1 MNTQTEARDIKDYFA
16 IKNRSFIDSSM
27 TMLVMHY
34 TVSVLLLLLV
44 CCFTVSDAV
53 VDSSVINELTATF
66 PHKNH
71 HRIKKREETS
81 YESHEEFTHEF
92 DGDHDKDHHHH
103 HPVHHHDHHHDDSS
117 SKPHKRRRKKLH
129 KLIDDEDKRKVM
141 KESKFKNNHAKSSK
155 NDKKMKSKH
164 KIDKDLY
171 SSINYY
177 CALFIY

>member
-1 MNTQTEARDIKDYFA
+1 MNTQTEAQDIKDYFA

-103 HPVHHHDHHHDDSS
+103 PVHHHDHHHDDSS